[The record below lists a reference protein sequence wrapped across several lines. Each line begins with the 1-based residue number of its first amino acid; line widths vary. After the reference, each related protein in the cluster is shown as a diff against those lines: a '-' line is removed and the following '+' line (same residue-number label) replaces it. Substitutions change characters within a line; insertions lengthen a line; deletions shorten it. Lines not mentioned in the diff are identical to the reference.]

1 MVFNPTIKTGQT
13 KKSKSFYSEPQVIQE
28 IINDLNFVIGDVKT
42 KKQHKV
48 QYDRLKRF
56 NSRSA
61 TTDKNETKKSKS
73 EPRIPPQN
81 YLMEDNNLVTIQVVC
96 PILND
101 TERIKL
107 ILKDII
113 VN

>member
-48 QYDRLKRF
+48 QYDRLKLF

-61 TTDKNETKKSKS
+61 TTDKNETKEAKS
-73 EPRIPPQN
+73 EPRIPQN
-81 YLMEDNNLVTIQVVC
+81 YLMEDNNLVKIQVVS

-101 TERIKL
+101 TERRKL